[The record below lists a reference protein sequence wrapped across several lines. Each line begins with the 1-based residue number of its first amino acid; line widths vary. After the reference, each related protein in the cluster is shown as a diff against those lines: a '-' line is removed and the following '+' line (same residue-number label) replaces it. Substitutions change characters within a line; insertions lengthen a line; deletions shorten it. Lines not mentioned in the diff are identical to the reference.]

1 MEQNLYPKGY
11 RHCPYCGSDNIASAE
26 QEFKTD
32 YPFWIVLVA
41 VFLLLGVAGT
51 VFILLQLH
59 PVILILV
66 LIAIATALLNTK
78 SHRKK
83 RAKKNEFICL
93 DCEKRFQ
100 IK

>member
-1 MEQNLYPKGY
+1 MKQNLYAKGY

-32 YPFWIVLVA
+32 YPFWIVLIA
-41 VFLLLGVAGT
+41 VFLLLGAAGAA
-51 VFILLQLH
+51 FILLQLH
-59 PVILILV
+59 PIILILV

>member
-1 MEQNLYPKGY
+1 MEQNSSLKEH

-32 YPFWIVLVA
+32 YPLWIILVA
-41 VFLLLGVAGT
+41 LFLLLGVAGT
-51 VFILLQLH
+51 IFILLQLH

-83 RAKKNEFICL
+83 SAKKNEFICL
-93 DCEKRFQ
+93 DCEKNSR
-100 IK
+100 